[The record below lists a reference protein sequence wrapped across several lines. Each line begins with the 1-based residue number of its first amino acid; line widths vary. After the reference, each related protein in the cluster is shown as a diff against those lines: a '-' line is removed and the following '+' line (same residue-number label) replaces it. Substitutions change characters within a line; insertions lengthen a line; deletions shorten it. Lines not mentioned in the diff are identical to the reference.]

1 MSIKD
6 WSCWAKAGI
15 AVGLVVF
22 VLNWPSTSSEWAAWV
37 QAFGSIGAILG
48 AIYLFDQ
55 DKRHQRLINEEN
67 KKNEQKSL
75 IVSLKSE
82 LSVRQSQYMDR
93 IGGLIDRGWLSE
105 QGCFEWKVPDNPFNV
120 YTSSASRLGEIQ
132 SDSLRELIIK
142 TYAEMEGLL
151 LTIETLKEVL
161 RYKTDDEFLELGD
174 DDLNYVLV
182 TERHHRLAMELYA
195 KCIDEMELHLLT
207 LS

>member
-1 MSIKD
+1 MNIKD
-6 WSCWAKAGI
+6 WPCWAKAGA
-15 AVGLVVF
+15 AVMLAVF
-22 VLNWPSTSSEWAAWV
+22 VLNWPSTSSEWAVWV

-48 AIYLFDQ
+48 AVYLFDQ

-82 LSVRQSQYMDR
+82 LSVRHSQYMHR
-93 IGGLIDRGWLSE
+93 IGGRIDKGELSK
-105 QGCFEWKVPDNPFNV
+105 QGGFEWKVPDNPFNV

-132 SDSLRELIIK
+132 GDSLRGLIIQ

-151 LTIETLKEVL
+151 LTIATLKEVL
-161 RYKTDDEFLELGD
+161 RHKSDDKYLEVGD
-174 DDLNYVLV
+174 DDPNYVLE
-182 TERHHRLAMELYA
+182 TEKHHRLAMELYA
-195 KCIDEMELHLLT
+195 KCMDEIESYLLT